1 MIMQLLLKQS
11 ISAVSVGALGLYSWL
26 DANLYNLLLHQLEN
40 LLLLCVAAAAVDMCI
55 DK

>member
-11 ISAVSVGALGLYSWL
+11 ISAVSVVALQLAGCQ
-26 DANLYNLLLHQLEN
+26 LYNLLLHQLEN